1 MGEDY
6 SALRNSLLSGIP
18 DKLPNHPGYDDSVDH
33 APNRRQV
40 LDERGKRLAIK
51 NALRYFKPEF
61 HATLGKEF
69 LQELNSF
76 GRITMQRYRPND
88 YDIKAYPISA

>member
-18 DKLPNHPGYDDSVDH
+18 DNLPIHPGYDDSVDH

-40 LDERGKRLAIK
+40 LDESGKRLAIK

-61 HATLGKEF
+61 HATLG
-69 LQELNSF
+69 LSL
-76 GRITMQRYRPND
+76 IH
-88 YDIKAYPISA
+88 I